1 MTKKPAPYSLM
12 TLPENDLR
20 RIEVLALLAD
30 PKPMKALLSALR
42 QEGVHVDS
50 VDSLQAARSAF
61 LNAGGHGYLIIG
73 PDVPPGIAKKVA
85 HSLAKIDPNLAM
97 ATFGPQLNGR
107 STLRT
112 AKLAGF
118 HPSSRAGQGALLR
131 FLRSL

>member
-1 MTKKPAPYSLM
+1 M

-30 PKPMKALLSALR
+30 PKPMQELLTALR
-42 QEGVHVDS
+42 RKGVHVDTA
-50 VDSLQAARSAF
+50 DSLQAARSSF

-73 PDVPPGIAKKVA
+73 PDVPPGIAKKVS
-85 HSLAKIDPNLAM
+85 HSLGTIDPYLAM

-107 STLRT
+107 SALRT

-118 HPSSRAGQGALLR
+118 HPSSRAGQGALML